1 MKQKLKEVLTV
12 NTVLAAV
19 LVLLAVAAFAG
30 PGAVSV
36 FSGEETAIYNIET
49 EEIVVAFM
57 VNVYWGTEY
66 VQPYLEL
73 FKQEGVKVT
82 FFLGGI
88 WAKDNAQLIKAMQ
101 ADGHEIGNH
110 GYNHKLPTH
119 ISSDETRKEI
129 STTDT
134 IITEITG
141 TKPKLYAPPAGD
153 FNKET
158 LKTARS
164 LGYKTI
170 MWSIDTI
177 DWRDKDTE
185 KIQNRVMKNLKPGA
199 FVLMHPTANTLEAL
213 KSMISQIKEQG
224 YTFKTVSEMLEI

>member
-49 EEIVVAFM
+49 EEKVVAFM

-88 WAKDNAQLIKAMQ
+88 WAKDNAQLIKVMQ

-224 YTFKTVSEMLEI
+224 YAFKTVSEMLEI

>member
-36 FSGEETAIYNIET
+36 FSGEETAIYNIE
-49 EEIVVAFM
+49 AFM

>member
-49 EEIVVAFM
+49 EEKVVAFM

-110 GYNHKLPTH
+110 GYN
-119 ISSDETRKEI
+119 
-129 STTDT
+129 T